1 LKGLTLPM
9 NAFKGSNNVD
19 QKVVSGFGDEWVR
32 FDQTKL
38 GDDEI
43 REAFDGYFKIFPWE
57 KLTSEAEGFDMGC
70 GSGRWA
76 KLVAPRVGKLNCLDP
91 SEQALSVAKKTLKNF
106 KNCFFFCSAVDGLDL
121 LRSSQDFGYCLG
133 VLHHVPDTFG
143 GLKSCVEALKP
154 EAPFLLYLY
163 YAFDN
168 RPRWFRSIW
177 MVSDLIRRAVSRLPY
192 EFRYAF
198 SQLIAAFVYWPLART
213 SKMMESMGIN
223 VSSFPLSYYKR
234 RSFYTMRTDA
244 LDRFGTRLEKRFS
257 KEQIFKMMSEAGL
270 ENISFSDTAPFW
282 CAIGY
287 RRAS

>member
-1 LKGLTLPM
+1 M

-106 KNCFFFCSAVDGLDL
+106 KNCCFF
-121 LRSSQDFGYCLG
+121 
-133 VLHHVPDTFG
+133 
-143 GLKSCVEALKP
+143 
-154 EAPFLLYLY
+154 
-163 YAFDN
+163 
-168 RPRWFRSIW
+168 
-177 MVSDLIRRAVSRLPY
+177 
-192 EFRYAF
+192 
-198 SQLIAAFVYWPLART
+198 
-213 SKMMESMGIN
+213 
-223 VSSFPLSYYKR
+223 
-234 RSFYTMRTDA
+234 
-244 LDRFGTRLEKRFS
+244 
-257 KEQIFKMMSEAGL
+257 
-270 ENISFSDTAPFW
+270 
-282 CAIGY
+282 
-287 RRAS
+287 